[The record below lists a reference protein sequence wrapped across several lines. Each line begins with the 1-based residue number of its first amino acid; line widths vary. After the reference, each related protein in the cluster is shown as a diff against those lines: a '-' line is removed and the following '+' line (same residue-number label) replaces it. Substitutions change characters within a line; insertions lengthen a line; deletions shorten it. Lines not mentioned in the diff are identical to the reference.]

1 MGAWGTGL
9 YSGDFAMDLR
19 TALEWQIRRPTQDC
33 NDEPA
38 RRHFEVVAIFDTVMV
53 ALESLRADSEA
64 SAGCK

>member
-19 TALEWQIRRPTQDC
+19 TALEWQIRRPTQHC

-38 RRHFEVVAIFDTVMV
+38 RRHFEVVAIST
-53 ALESLRADSEA
+53 L
-64 SAGCK
+64 